1 MNNRQKA
8 KHFKKL
14 YEMMKNTKVDGIIF
28 PTGYKKLNVRQTVE
42 ASYLNQLSAEAEC
55 PYTYVKN
62 ALVRN
67 LSEQLVRH
75 TIFHIEPSYIPDHV
89 DITATIEIIENK
101 GSEVEDDKRLIR
113 SRTNECTQSQD

>member
-28 PTGYKKLNVRQTVE
+28 PTRDKTIRLNARQTVE
-42 ASYLNQLSAEAEC
+42 ADYLNQLSDRVEC
-55 PYTYVKN
+55 PYTYVRE

-67 LSEQLVRH
+67 LSQQLVEYVS
-75 TIFHIEPSYIPDHV
+75 FHIEPSYIPDHV
-89 DITATIEIIENK
+89 DITGTIEIVKNK
-101 GSEVEDDKRLIR
+101 EGEV
-113 SRTNECTQSQD
+113 

>member
-14 YEMMKNTKVDGIIF
+14 FEMTKNSNTIKFPTEAKGII
-28 PTGYKKLNVRQTVE
+28 KLNARQTVE
-42 ASYLNQLSAEAEC
+42 ASYLNQLSADVEC

-67 LSEQLVRH
+67 LSEQIIEH

-101 GSEVEDDKRLIR
+101 KR
-113 SRTNECTQSQD
+113 EAKE

>member
-14 YEMMKNTKVDGIIF
+14 YEMAKYSHDAMF
-28 PTGYKKLNVRQTVE
+28 PTETKEIIKLNARQTVE
-42 ASYLNQLSAEAEC
+42 ASYLNQLSAEIEC

-67 LSEQLVRH
+67 LSEQLVQH

-89 DITATIEIIENK
+89 NITGTIEIIENK
-101 GSEVEDDKRLIR
+101 GSEVSE
-113 SRTNECTQSQD
+113 

>member
-14 YEMMKNTKVDGIIF
+14 FEMTKNSNTIKFPTEAKGII
-28 PTGYKKLNVRQTVE
+28 KLNVRQTVE
-42 ASYLNQLSAEAEC
+42 ASYLNQLSADVEC
-55 PYTYVKN
+55 PYTYVKK

-67 LSEQLVRH
+67 LSEQIIEH

-101 GSEVEDDKRLIR
+101 EREVEDDKRKAKTL
-113 SRTNECTQSQD
+113 

>member
-14 YEMMKNTKVDGIIF
+14 YEMTKYSHTTTFPVEARKII
-28 PTGYKKLNVRQTVE
+28 KLNARQTVE
-42 ASYLNQLSAEAEC
+42 ASYLSQLSAEIES
-55 PYTYVKN
+55 PFWYVEK

-67 LSEQLVRH
+67 ISEQLVQL
-75 TIFHIEPSYIPDHV
+75 TSFHIEPSCIPDHV

-101 GSEVEDDKRLIR
+101 ESEVENDKRR
-113 SRTNECTQSQD
+113 KE

>member
-14 YEMMKNTKVDGIIF
+14 YEMTKYSHNVKF
-28 PTGYKKLNVRQTVE
+28 PTETKEIIKLNVRQTVE
-42 ASYLNQLSAEAEC
+42 ADYLNQLSADAEC

-67 LSEQLVRH
+67 LSEQLVEH

-89 DITATIEIIENK
+89 DITATIEIIEHK
-101 GSEVEDDKRLIR
+101 ESEAENDKRRAKSALR
-113 SRTNECTQSQD
+113 KTD

>member
-1 MNNRQKA
+1 MNARQKA

-28 PTGYKKLNVRQTVE
+28 PAGYKKLNVKQTVE
-42 ASYLNQLSAEAEC
+42 ASYLNQLSADVEC

-67 LSEQLVRH
+67 LSEQIIEY
-75 TIFHIEPSYIPDHV
+75 TIFHIEPSYIPEHV

-101 GSEVEDDKRLIR
+101 ESEEIEK
-113 SRTNECTQSQD
+113 

>member
-14 YEMMKNTKVDGIIF
+14 YEMTKYSHTTTFPVETRKII
-28 PTGYKKLNVRQTVE
+28 KLNARQTVE
-42 ASYLNQLSAEAEC
+42 ASYLNQLSAEIEC

-67 LSEQLVRH
+67 LSEQICQH

-89 DITATIEIIENK
+89 DITAAIEIIENK
-101 GSEVEDDKRLIR
+101 ESEK
-113 SRTNECTQSQD
+113 

>member
-8 KHFKKL
+8 KRFKKL
-14 YEMMKNTKVDGIIF
+14 YEMTRYSHVPEF
-28 PTGYKKLNVRQTVE
+28 PTEVKKIFKLNARQTVE
-42 ASYLNQLSAEAEC
+42 ASYLSQLSADVES

-67 LSEQLVRH
+67 LSEQLVEH

-101 GSEVEDDKRLIR
+101 GSEVE
-113 SRTNECTQSQD
+113 NEK